1 MLSSTWR
8 LSETTQQRVN
18 EALAEVG
25 LAACIGATPVLPL
38 GSRPMEIWRWL
49 RDTLVDAGEG
59 VRFLARDDIPLEA
72 LDKTPGRCL
81 QGRCVLTQK
90 RTGLTRELAGQ
101 GLRLLAQQAL
111 WRA

>member
-1 MLSSTWR
+1 MHTS
-8 LSETTQQRVN
+8 QNVFI
-18 EALAEVG
+18 A
-25 LAACIGATPVLPL
+25 
-38 GSRPMEIWRWL
+38 
-49 RDTLVDAGEG
+49 DAGEG
-59 VRFLARDDIPLEA
+59 VRFLALDDIPLEA

-111 WRA
+111 WRGVGRKPWSGAGPTLASAPVA